1 MAWNRQSV
9 RPRSDPPK
17 DTHSNPM
24 DDAFGLIWFKPKKCV
39 LIFTT
44 IRVSLQNKL
53 MTNTQTHT
61 KGTTMLKLL
70 AALLLCTALNAAG
83 LKVICL
89 GDSHS
94 TVEAGMGQAL
104 SKAAHQPVSYESI
117 GVNGAKVQ
125 DLLKSLTTHQ
135 PPFWPRIQHITH
147 PDIVL
152 LAFGTND
159 AMSRPTNAY
168 ELTWE
173 ALIESVKNAYP
184 KAKIIVLGP
193 PSSLPTK
200 VPYLQE
206 VAQFQLSITQL
217 MGVQWIDRFGSEELQ
232 LDGVHLTHRAYA
244 KLAEKVASQV
254 TF

>member
-1 MAWNRQSV
+1 M
-9 RPRSDPPK
+9 
-17 DTHSNPM
+17 
-24 DDAFGLIWFKPKKCV
+24 
-39 LIFTT
+39 
-44 IRVSLQNKL
+44 
-53 MTNTQTHT
+53 
-61 KGTTMLKLL
+61 
-70 AALLLCTALNAAG
+70 
-83 LKVICL
+83 
-89 GDSHS
+89 
-94 TVEAGMGQAL
+94 
-104 SKAAHQPVSYESI
+104 
-117 GVNGAKVQ
+117 
-125 DLLKSLTTHQ
+125 
-135 PPFWPRIQHITH
+135 
-147 PDIVL
+147 L

>member
-1 MAWNRQSV
+1 MR
-9 RPRSDPPK
+9 
-17 DTHSNPM
+17 
-24 DDAFGLIWFKPKKCV
+24 
-39 LIFTT
+39 
-44 IRVSLQNKL
+44 
-53 MTNTQTHT
+53 
-61 KGTTMLKLL
+61 KLL
-70 AALLLCTALNAAG
+70 AALLLCTALHATG
-83 LKVICL
+83 LKAICL

-104 SKAAHQPVSYESI
+104 SKAAHQPVHYESI
-117 GVNGAKVQ
+117 GVNGARIQ

-135 PPFWPRIQHITH
+135 PPFWPRIRNIKD
-147 PDIVL
+147 PDIVF

-159 AMSRPTNAY
+159 AMIRPTNSY

-173 ALIESVKNAYP
+173 ALIESVKNLYP
-184 KAKIIVLGP
+184 KARIIVLGP

-217 MGVQWIDRFGSEELQ
+217 MKVQWVDRFGSEELQ
-232 LDGVHLTHRAYA
+232 LDGVHLTHKAYA